1 MQPEW
6 RWWTVGHESVRSL
19 GDAAVASPTTKVV
32 VPSTGSVVTVPVEQ
46 LIDIGARPW
55 TAVELT
61 WRAAAGRAI
70 SATAET
76 GAPARVS
83 GAFEPLPHQLVAL
96 ERAMHCNPVRLLFA
110 DEVGLGKTIEAGLV
124 ITELLARGRIQRVLI
139 VAPKGVQLQWV
150 SEMQL
155 HFDLEFVRVG
165 AEGIPVDAGI
175 DPWKTFD
182 RVVCS
187 LDSVKP
193 LGAREGWEPERLD
206 AYNQLRFDAVVGA
219 GWDLVIFDEA
229 HHVAGSTEEVARH
242 QLAVAL
248 AAECPHVLLL
258 SATPHS
264 GKSDAFARLMGLLDP
279 RFVKGLP
286 VERATVA
293 PLVVR
298 SDKRS
303 TTDGRGKPLFQPRTT
318 QMHVVPYGPRDVERQ
333 LYEAVT
339 EYVRHG
345 YKRAQVEKR
354 PAVGFLVLLMQRLAS
369 SSTAALLAALH
380 RRHAAVLTEGTQ
392 LRLFPM
398 GAEEWGDLSG
408 EDQVEA
414 LDAALGA
421 AWGDELAEVELLI
434 DLARRASTGTDAK
447 AKAMLELLD
456 RLAAAESNPSLKAVV
471 FTEFAQTQQMLLDL
485 FESVGIDAVAINGKL
500 GVHERSAVQQE
511 FRDRAR
517 VLVSTDA
524 GGEGVNLQFAHVVI
538 SYDLPWS
545 PSKIEQRIGRVD
557 RIGQSHPVQAVNMA
571 MEQSIDA
578 RVLEVLDRKLR
589 VIQSELGVDKSGDIL
604 ESADRHAD
612 SLYIAAILDENTDA
626 AEDDFERSTRS
637 DVSASASFTE
647 MIDLAAEKPS
657 IGKGPDPRQ
666 WIEVAMRA
674 RQVAGLPPCEPDAVL
689 RHLPEVSPQEP
700 IPVVPG
706 SREGIWTL
714 WEVGAS
720 DGRRTCNPIFLTA
733 EGANRPDIADR
744 VWDELVAG
752 TAIVGTADP
761 LGEDQWRDLWSAG
774 WDYSARPSD
783 SAMDGDGPSGLLLRL
798 LVRVCP

>member
-1 MQPEW
+1 MQPAW

-46 LIDIGARPW
+46 LVDIGARPW
-55 TAVELT
+55 TADELT
-61 WRAAAGRAI
+61 WRAVACRAI

-124 ITELLARGRIQRVLI
+124 ITELLARGRIQRILI

-155 HFDLEFVRVG
+155 HFDIEFVRVG

-187 LDSVKP
+187 LDSIKP

-206 AYNQLRFDAVVGA
+206 TYNQLRFDAVVGA
-219 GWDLVIFDEA
+219 GWGLVIFDEA

-286 VERATVA
+286 VERGTVA

-318 QMHVVPYGPRDVERQ
+318 QMHVVPYGHRDVERQ

-447 AKAMLELLD
+447 AKALLELLD

-471 FTEFAQTQQMLLDL
+471 FTEFAQTQQMLRDL

-500 GVHERSAVQQE
+500 GVHERSAVQQA

-538 SYDLPWS
+538 NYDLPWS

-578 RVLEVLDRKLR
+578 RVLEVLERKLR

-612 SLYIAAILDENTDA
+612 SLYIAAILDENSDA
-626 AEDDFERSTRS
+626 AEDDFERNTRS
-637 DVSASASFTE
+637 DVSASASFAE
-647 MIDLAAEKPS
+647 MIELAAEKPS

-666 WIEVAMRA
+666 WIEAAMRA
-674 RQVAGLPPCEPDAVL
+674 RQIAGVPPCEPGAVL

-700 IPVVPG
+700 IPVVQG

-761 LGEDQWRDLWSAG
+761 LGEEQWRDLWNAG

-783 SAMDGDGPSGLLLRL
+783 GTLYGDGPSGLLLRL